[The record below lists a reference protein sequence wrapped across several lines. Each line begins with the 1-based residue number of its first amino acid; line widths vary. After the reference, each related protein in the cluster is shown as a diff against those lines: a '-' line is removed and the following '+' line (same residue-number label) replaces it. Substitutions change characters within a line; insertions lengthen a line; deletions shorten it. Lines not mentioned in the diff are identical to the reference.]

1 MNTGI
6 YEHLFEEYPVNE
18 YLDLDVFQ
26 GALMARATLP
36 YVKLIDGDDI
46 FKGENK

>member
-26 GALMARATLP
+26 GALLAKETLP
-36 YVKLIDGDDI
+36 YIELLDEEDI
-46 FKGENK
+46 FKEEDK